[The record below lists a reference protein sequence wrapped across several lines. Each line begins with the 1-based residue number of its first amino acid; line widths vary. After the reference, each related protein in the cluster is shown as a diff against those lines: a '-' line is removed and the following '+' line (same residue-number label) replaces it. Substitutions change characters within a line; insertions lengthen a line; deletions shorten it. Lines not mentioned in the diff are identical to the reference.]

1 MLNIQKCIK
10 ESQASWN
17 RLIDLTTSADRKK
30 DIKKYADECKQA
42 YIQASHMINL
52 DDKDELI
59 NSHKIM
65 TGVRELESSFLGNEK
80 WSNFVIR
87 ELTCAINKTE
97 TVNMYPISL
106 DLAVY
111 NLQHGKIVNC
121 RLVDT
126 LDEDLGLFLKVVDGK
141 LLEAPNLDF
150 GIIWNQCYLNF
161 ELCFSAKWFFVNEN

>member
-1 MLNIQKCIK
+1 MLTIQSCLT
-10 ESQASWN
+10 ESQSAWN
-17 RLIDLTTSADRKK
+17 RLIDLTTSIDRKK
-30 DIKKYADECKQA
+30 DIRKYADDCKDA
-42 YIQASHMINL
+42 YIQASAMIILNN
-52 DDKDELI
+52 KDELI
-59 NSHKIM
+59 NSHRTM

-80 WSNFVIR
+80 WSNFIIR
-87 ELTCAINKTE
+87 ELTSAINKTE

-121 RLVDT
+121 RLQDT
-126 LDEDLGLFLKVVDGK
+126 LDESLGLFLKVVDGK